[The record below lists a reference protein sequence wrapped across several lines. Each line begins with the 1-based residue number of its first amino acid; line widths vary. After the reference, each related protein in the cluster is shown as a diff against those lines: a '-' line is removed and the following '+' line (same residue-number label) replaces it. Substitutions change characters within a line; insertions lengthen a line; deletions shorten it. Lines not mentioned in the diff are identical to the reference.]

1 MQKAG
6 INCASAQLKLNL
18 IKQPTRQYI
27 TSTPLFAIQCYK
39 PFLFQI
45 MEVTYYQFCKTIA
58 DDFKIELNQ
67 KHKTKFSEFPVK
79 NGRRKISSFYD
90 STIVD
95 ANGNEYPYMLN
106 QSMRNEE
113 KLVDFDH
120 IYFIRPKN
128 LNQILNETGIKLRS
142 EKCKICE
149 GGGWYSQ
156 GIRYFYR
163 DISCEV

>member
-1 MQKAG
+1 
-6 INCASAQLKLNL
+6 
-18 IKQPTRQYI
+18 
-27 TSTPLFAIQCYK
+27 
-39 PFLFQI
+39 

-95 ANGNEYPYMLN
+95 ASGNEYPYMLN

-113 KLVDFDH
+113 KLVDFDY
-120 IYFIRPKN
+120 IYFIRPKG
-128 LNQILNETGIKLRS
+128 LKQILEETGLNLKS
-142 EKCKICE
+142 EKCKISE
-149 GGGWYSQ
+149 GDGWYSQ
-156 GIRYFYR
+156 GTRYFYK